1 MVFMFFAG
9 LNALYFEFVIAQRR
23 RCRRAIRYCLRA
35 WRYAGVASF
44 GLWTLV
50 VVCGRL
56 IPYLP
61 TWG

>member
-1 MVFMFFAG
+1 MFFAG
-9 LNALYFEFVIAQRR
+9 LNALYFEFVIAQRVAGAGEPLSTAFE
-23 RCRRAIRYCLRA
+23 CRATRVSLR
-35 WRYAGVASF
+35 S